1 MPLFRK
7 KPVMIEAVQF
17 FGLDVAESGRY
28 NIHFDTKEELPKW
41 LRDALI
47 DETIFA
53 ALTDN
58 IEFVYVKTEEGLME
72 AAEGDWIIRGVKGE
86 IYPCKPDIFAM
97 TYEPV
102 DEQDVEVTG
111 AAI

>member
-17 FGLDVAESGRY
+17 ESLVLLGGEVFS
-28 NIHFDTKEELPKW
+28 IHFNTAEALPKW
-41 LRDALI
+41 VRDAIINDTLCPNFK
-47 DETIFA
+47 DGKSLVVTT
-53 ALTDN
+53 L
-58 IEFVYVKTEEGLME
+58 EGDHI
-72 AAEGDWIIRGVKGE
+72 ASPGDWIIRGVEGE
-86 IYPCKPDIFAM
+86 LYPCKPNIFAQ
-97 TYEPV
+97 TYDPV

>member
-1 MPLFRK
+1 MGLFRK

-17 FGLDVAESGRY
+17 FGLDVAENGRY
-28 NIHFDTKEELPKW
+28 SIHFDTKEQLPKW
-41 LRDALI
+41 LRDALVDDVIFPIASGI
-47 DETIFA
+47 DN
-53 ALTDN
+53 L
-58 IEFVYVKTEEGLME
+58 YVKTKEGLME
-72 AAEGDWIIRGVKGE
+72 ATEGDWIIRGVKGE

-111 AAI
+111 VAI

>member
-7 KPVMIEAVQF
+7 KPIMIEAVQF
-17 FGLDVAESGRY
+17 ESVSFAGHGLY
-28 NIHFDTKEELPKW
+28 KINFDTVADLPKW
-41 LRDALI
+41 LRDAMM
-47 DETIFA
+47 DG
-53 ALTDN
+53 N
-58 IEFVYVKTEEGLME
+58 IVPDIVEEGGVIVQTLE
-72 AAEGDWIIRGVKGE
+72 GRHIASPGDWIIRGVKGE

-97 TYEPV
+97 TYDPV

>member
-17 FGLDVAESGRY
+17 FGLDVAENGCH
-28 NIHFDTKEELPKW
+28 NIHFDTKDALPKW
-41 LRDALI
+41 LRDAMMDGNIVPDIVEEGGLI
-47 DETIFA
+47 
-53 ALTDN
+53 
-58 IEFVYVKTEEGLME
+58 VKTFEGRTC
-72 AAEGDWIIRGVKGE
+72 ATPGDWIIRGEEGE
-86 IYPCKPDIFAM
+86 LYPCKPSIFAK

-111 AAI
+111 VAI

>member
-17 FGLDVAESGRY
+17 LRVIFFEQGRHS
-28 NIHFDTKEELPKW
+28 IEFDTEETLPKW
-41 LRDALI
+41 LRDAMMDGNIVPDIAEGGGLI
-47 DETIFA
+47 
-53 ALTDN
+53 
-58 IEFVYVKTEEGLME
+58 VKTFEGRTC
-72 AAEGDWIIRGVKGE
+72 ATPGDWIIRGEEGE
-86 IYPCKPDIFAM
+86 LYPCKPSIFAK
-97 TYEPV
+97 TYDPV

>member
-17 FGLDVAESGRY
+17 FGLDVAENGCHS
-28 NIHFDTKEELPKW
+28 IHFDTKDALPKW
-41 LRDALI
+41 LRDAML
-47 DETIFA
+47 DEVIFV
-53 ALTDN
+53 ALTD
-58 IEFVYVKTEEGLME
+58 IDYIYIKTDEGLME

-97 TYEPV
+97 TYDPV

-111 AAI
+111 VAI

>member
-1 MPLFRK
+1 MGLFRK

-17 FGLDVAESGRY
+17 FGLDVAENGCY
-28 NIHFDTKEELPKW
+28 NIHFDTKDALPKW
-41 LRDALI
+41 LRDALVDDVVFPIANGI
-47 DETIFA
+47 DN
-53 ALTDN
+53 L
-58 IEFVYVKTEEGLME
+58 YVKTRKGLME
-72 AAEGDWIIRGVKGE
+72 AAEGDWIIRGPNNE

-111 AAI
+111 VAI

>member
-1 MPLFRK
+1 MGLFRK

-17 FGLDVAESGRY
+17 FGLDVAENGCH

-53 ALTDN
+53 ALTD
-58 IEFVYVKTEEGLME
+58 IEHIYVKTAEGLME

-86 IYPCKPDIFAM
+86 IYSCKPDIFAM
-97 TYEPV
+97 TYDPV

-111 AAI
+111 VAI